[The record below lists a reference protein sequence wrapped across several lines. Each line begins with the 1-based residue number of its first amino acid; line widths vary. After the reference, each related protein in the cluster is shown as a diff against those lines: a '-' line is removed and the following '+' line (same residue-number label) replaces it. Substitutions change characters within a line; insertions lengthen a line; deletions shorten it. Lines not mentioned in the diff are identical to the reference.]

1 MLFGESFVYAFS
13 LSLRI
18 LIHHGLHPSL
28 LGCLVGWGRGGIGVF
43 LTAQMKKV
51 IQIIHCLQREAVMP
65 RGVSARQ
72 LGGQKSTIFSSRD
85 RECLFLTICTV

>member
-28 LGCLVGWGRGGIGVF
+28 LGCLVGLGEGGYWGFFDCTDEKGNPNHSLSAERGCHAKGSECSSAGW
-43 LTAQMKKV
+43 AEEHY
-51 IQIIHCLQREAVMP
+51 IQLQ
-65 RGVSARQ
+65 G
-72 LGGQKSTIFSSRD
+72 
-85 RECLFLTICTV
+85 